1 MVNLKPKKQVI
12 KVKNMPSIP
21 KEEKPKDTL
30 DTEVSMGDNKVE
42 ESKEYSFSELKDFLE
57 SF

>member
-1 MVNLKPKKQVI
+1 MQPAKKNGERLVGFNTENEEINEVN
-12 KVKNMPSIP
+12 
-21 KEEKPKDTL
+21 
-30 DTEVSMGDNKVE
+30 